1 MFWGAIAFVVLPIV
15 ADVVWSV
22 GSDALDTLNDAATL
36 GIVALFVVLFG
47 GMAVYL
53 LVRLADGL
61 IRTYRGLLRSP
72 RPNHRRRET
81 W

>member
-1 MFWGAIAFVVLPIV
+1 MPIV
-15 ADVVWSV
+15 ADAVWSV
-22 GSDALDTLNDAATL
+22 GSDALDTLSDAATL
-36 GIVALFVVLFG
+36 GIVALFVVIFG
-47 GMAVYL
+47 GIGVYL

-72 RPNHRRRET
+72 RPDDRRRET